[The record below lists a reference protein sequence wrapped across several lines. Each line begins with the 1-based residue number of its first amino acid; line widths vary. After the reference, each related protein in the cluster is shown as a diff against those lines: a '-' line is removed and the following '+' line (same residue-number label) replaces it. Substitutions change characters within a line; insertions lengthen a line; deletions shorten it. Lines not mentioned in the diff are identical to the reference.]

1 MTIVSMSLRRVIPR
15 RVALQQSPLLL
26 HQPTPSCHNDFR
38 SSCFLQRTGPCP
50 FTPCL
55 TRGSHRS
62 VACGGKMRQLRRGTL
77 SSNGDESGRT
87 TSEMVD

>member
-1 MTIVSMSLRRVIPR
+1 MLMTIVSMSLRRVIPR

-62 VACGGKMRQLRRGTL
+62 VACGGKM
-77 SSNGDESGRT
+77 
-87 TSEMVD
+87 